1 MRREGR
7 ADLDFVV
14 VSSRSEDGLSR
25 VEADTSNGSYI
36 SRRFGCEL
44 CISMVCSARMGGAPK
59 AEATQSSRPSSSS
72 SPPDKLWDLRRR
84 KKLTVVLLVSLDEGT
99 HLVVPQLDR
108 SIVQRSGEERL
119 FRICRRANQRNEAS
133 RSSR

>member
-72 SPPDKLWDLRRR
+72 SPPDKLWDLGRR

-108 SIVQRSGEERL
+108 SIVQRSSEERL

>member
-1 MRREGR
+1 MRTLYQHGLQR
-7 ADLDFVV
+7 
-14 VSSRSEDGLSR
+14 EDG
-25 VEADTSNGSYI
+25 G
-36 SRRFGCEL
+36 
-44 CISMVCSARMGGAPK
+44 GGAPK
-59 AEATQSSRPSSSS
+59 AEATQSSRPSSS
-72 SPPDKLWDLRRR
+72 PPDKLWDLGRR

-108 SIVQRSGEERL
+108 SIVQRSSEERL

>member
-44 CISMVCSARMGGAPK
+44 CISMVCSARMGGGGAPK
-59 AEATQSSRPSSSS
+59 AEATQSSRPSSS
-72 SPPDKLWDLRRR
+72 PPDKLWDLGRR